1 MKIGNIQFNRL
12 MMNGKLKEREDY
24 LKSLQNLTV
33 QEKTIFDV
41 TMNPA

>member
-24 LKSLQNLTV
+24 LKSLQINDL
-33 QEKTIFDV
+33 
-41 TMNPA
+41 